1 MGRPSLERRLLDFF
15 ASLDPAPTRC
25 WAAVSGGGDSVALFH
40 LLAELAPSMPWS
52 LGIVHVHHGLHAE
65 ADEWERRVKAL
76 AEAHA
81 VPIQVFHVDARP
93 RPGTSPEAA
102 AREARYG
109 AWRDWLAPGEAV
121 VTAHHADDQAETLL
135 LQLLRGAGPHGLAA
149 MPAVAGLGHGHLLRP
164 LLETDRETIRRW
176 AGERGLEWI
185 EDPSNLDLRHDRNYL
200 RYRILPGLRERWPS
214 LAATLHR
221 AATLQAE
228 AAGLLDALAE
238 ADLAA
243 CRRDGL
249 LQAHTVL
256 GLPEA
261 RQRNLLRYWIASA
274 GHPIPSRAVI
284 ERIRQDVL
292 GARPDAEPRVR
303 WADSEVRR
311 HRGRVYLLHALPD
324 RPPADIPDWDLQ
336 PRYFPELGRTLRLA
350 PAVGEGI
357 AMRRLESGRWS
368 VRFRRGGERIRPAGQ
383 AHHRPLKHLL
393 QEAGMPPWERRILP
407 LIWCDET
414 LVAVPG
420 ICVAEGWQAEAGEAG
435 QVPVWEPAPPVPLPL
450 PASES

>member
-1 MGRPSLERRLLDFF
+1 MGRPSLERRLSDFF
-15 ASLDPAPTRC
+15 ASLEPVPSRC

-40 LLAELAPSMPWS
+40 LLVELAPSMPWT

-65 ADEWERRVKAL
+65 ADHWERRVRML
-76 AEAHA
+76 AETHG
-81 VPIQVFHVDARP
+81 VPFQGFHVDARP
-93 RPGTSPEAA
+93 RSGISPEAA

-149 MPAVAGLGHGHLLRP
+149 MPAVAALGRGRLLRP
-164 LLETDRETIRRW
+164 LLETDRETLRRW
-176 AGERGLEWI
+176 AGMRGLEWI

-200 RYRILPGLRERWPS
+200 RHRILPGLHERWPS

-238 ADLAA
+238 ADLAS

-249 LQAHTVL
+249 LQAAAVL
-256 GLPEA
+256 MLPES

-284 ERIRQDVL
+284 ERIRHDVL
-292 GARPDAEPRVR
+292 GARPDAAPRVR

-311 HRGRVYLLHALPD
+311 HRGRLYLLPALPD
-324 RPPADIPDWDLQ
+324 RSPADISEWDLQ
-336 PRYFPELGRTLRLA
+336 PRYFPEIGRTLRLV
-350 PAVGEGI
+350 PVMGEGI
-357 AMRRLESGRWS
+357 ASRRLEAGHWS
-368 VRFRRGGERIRPAGQ
+368 VRFRQGGERIRPAGQ
-383 AHHRPLKHLL
+383 VHHRPLKHLL
-393 QEAGMPPWERRILP
+393 QEAGMPPWERQFLP
-407 LIWCDET
+407 LVWCDDT

-420 ICVAEGWQAEAGEAG
+420 ICVAEGWQAAAGEAG
-435 QVPVWEPAPPVPLPL
+435 RLPVWEPEAPHSRPLPT
-450 PASES
+450 AEF